1 MFIFIGFLFIFSH
14 IPFTFP
20 AGLWDFLHSLNQ
32 NNPNLVVHKSI
43 KFSQERLNELYFF
56 SSDDKKNIQG
66 FRKIEAGPA
75 NKPYDRFCVAPGHQ
89 LGFNEL
95 KAIEISNFVKSINN
109 EIPEPFNFNSG
120 HRIQKLVDT
129 IHRSSRQK
137 NWLRV

>member
-1 MFIFIGFLFIFSH
+1 M
-14 IPFTFP
+14 
-20 AGLWDFLHSLNQ
+20 
-32 NNPNLVVHKSI
+32 SI
-43 KFSQERLNELYFF
+43 FF
-56 SSDDKKNIQG
+56 SSNDKKNIQG

-109 EIPEPFNFNSG
+109 EIPEPFNFSSG

-137 NWLRV
+137 SWLRV

>member
-1 MFIFIGFLFIFSH
+1 MVSLQKLEIELQELFKQKQYSKIIFEITTQTQDEERSSSLCNLL
-14 IPFTFP
+14 
-20 AGLWDFLHSLNQ
+20 GLSRISN
-32 NNPNLVVHKSI
+32 
-43 KFSQERLNELYFF
+43 
-56 SSDDKKNIQG
+56 DKKNIQG

-109 EIPEPFNFNSG
+109 EIPEPFNFSSG

-137 NWLRV
+137 SWLRV